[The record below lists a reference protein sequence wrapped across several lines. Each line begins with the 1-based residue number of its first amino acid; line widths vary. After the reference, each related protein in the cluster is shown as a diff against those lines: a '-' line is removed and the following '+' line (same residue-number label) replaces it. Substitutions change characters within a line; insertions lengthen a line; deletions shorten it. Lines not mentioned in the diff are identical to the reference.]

1 MSISITVEEAQAKL
15 KDLIHGLAPGE
26 ELVITENQKAVARLV
41 SEPVQAT
48 RPPTGLG
55 KGGIVYMPPDFDAP
69 IDEMKEYI
77 E

>member
-41 SEPVQAT
+41 SEAVKAT
-48 RPPTGLG
+48 RPPPGLG
-55 KGGIVYMPPDFDAP
+55 KGGIIYMAPDFDAP
-69 IDEMKEYI
+69 IDEMKEYM